1 MSMVRLPML
10 TRPSPPRATEPPDA
24 PLLPRV
30 ARGEPEAVNECVE
43 RYGGLIWN
51 LASRYLQNRADA
63 EDAAQDVVIE
73 LWKSAGRFD
82 PEVSSEPT
90 FVAVVARR
98 RLIDWRRKLARGPAV
113 GPLPES
119 LPGKDVV
126 RSFDQADDVAR
137 AVAAVN
143 RLRDTPRRLLLM
155 ALVQGR
161 THGQI
166 AEETGLP
173 LGTVKAHIRRGLIAV
188 RTSLG
193 ATS

>member
-1 MSMVRLPML
+1 MSLARLPTL
-10 TRPSPPRATEPPDA
+10 ARPGPAAAAELPEVPV
-24 PLLPRV
+24 LPRV
-30 ARGEPEAVNECVE
+30 ARGEPGAVGECVE

-63 EDAAQDVVIE
+63 EDAAQEVVIE

-82 PEVSSEPT
+82 PRVSSEAT

-98 RLIDWRRKLARGPAV
+98 RLIDRRRKLARVPAI
-113 GPLPES
+113 GQLPAALAGKES
-119 LPGKDVV
+119 AASCD
-126 RSFDQADDVAR
+126 RADDVAR

-143 RLRDTPRRLLLM
+143 RLGDTPRRLLLM
-155 ALVQGR
+155 AVVQGR

-166 AEETGLP
+166 AAETGLP

-188 RTSLG
+188 RAALG
-193 ATS
+193 AAS

>member
-1 MSMVRLPML
+1 MSLLRLPAL
-10 TRPSPPRATEPPDA
+10 ARPVSSAPESPDA

-30 ARGEPEAVNECVE
+30 ARGEPGAVGECLA

-51 LASRYLQNRADA
+51 LATRYLQNRADA

-73 LWKSAGRFD
+73 LWKSAHRFD
-82 PEVSSEPT
+82 PHVSSEAT

-98 RLIDWRRKLARGPAV
+98 RLIDWRRKLARGPEV
-113 GPLPES
+113 GPLPEG
-119 LPGKDVV
+119 LPGKE
-126 RSFDQADDVAR
+126 SGPCFDRADDVAR
-137 AVAAVN
+137 AVAAVD

-161 THGQI
+161 THLQI

-173 LGTVKAHIRRGLIAV
+173 LGTVKAHIRRGLIAIRV
-188 RTSLG
+188 ALG
-193 ATS
+193 ASS